1 LESLQAGPGAFGTA
15 ISSDSK
21 TLYVNNQAA
30 STVTRFDLDSGR
42 PIAVVTGFAQP
53 RQGVRLGPDG
63 KMLFVTNFLGDK
75 ISLVNTETNKIEG
88 EIGGFNKIRAISIT
102 RDGKTL
108 FAANSG
114 ADAICVVDLA
124 TRKITATIAVGK
136 DPYGAALSPDERLLY
151 SGNLGDNS
159 LTVIALPS
167 RTVTATITGFR
178 QPRQAIVF
186 SRDGKTAFVLN
197 EDLSISRVDVAGN
210 RIVEVIRAQ

>member
-1 LESLQAGPGAFGTA
+1 
-15 ISSDSK
+15 
-21 TLYVNNQAA
+21 
-30 STVTRFDLDSGR
+30 
-42 PIAVVTGFAQP
+42 
-53 RQGVRLGPDG
+53 
-63 KMLFVTNFLGDK
+63 MLFVTNFLGDK

-88 EIGGFNKIRAISIT
+88 EIGGFNRIRAISIT